1 MSKSSPFLE
10 SIRKEIRLR
19 GYSIRTEKTYLYW
32 LRHFIIFSKY
42 KHPSEMGAP
51 EVKAFLSYLA
61 SERHVA
67 TNTQK
72 IALNALAFVYNKALN
87 KPLGELGFKLAN
99 RQRPLP
105 IVLSVS
111 EVRSIL
117 HNLSGVHHL
126 AVSLM
131 YGGGLRVSECLRLRV
146 QDINFERLSLTV
158 RDGKGNKD
166 RVTLLSPTLVDALKS
181 QMAYARIIQRKDN
194 AEGVGPSL
202 PNALGR
208 KYPTAFQQF
217 GWMFIFPS
225 ITLCNHPITNIIC
238 RHHLHTT
245 VIRKALKRAKQR
257 TQIHKRISCH
267 TFRHSFATHL
277 LQSGTDIR
285 TVQELLGHNDVKVTQ
300 IYTHVLGQHYA
311 GTRSPLDS
319 INDQSAHY
327 AA

>member
-1 MSKSSPFLE
+1 MSKKSPFLE

-32 LRHFIIFSKY
+32 LRHFIIFNRY
-42 KHPSEMGAP
+42 KNPVEMGAP
-51 EVKAFLSYLA
+51 EVKNFLSYLA
-61 SERHVA
+61 SERHVS

-72 IALNALAFVYNKALN
+72 IALNALSFVYNKALN
-87 KPLGELGFKLAN
+87 QPLGELGFKLAN
-99 RQRPLP
+99 RPRALP
-105 IVLSVS
+105 TVLSVP

-117 HNLSGVHHL
+117 DNLAGVHYL
-126 AVSLM
+126 AVALM

-146 QDINFERLSLTV
+146 QDINFDRLSLTV

-166 RVTLLSPTLVDALKS
+166 RVTLLSPTLVDALKL
-181 QMAYARIIQRKDN
+181 QMAVARVVQRKDN

-208 KYPTAFQQF
+208 KYPTAFRQF

-225 ITLCNHPITNIIC
+225 TTLCNHPITNIIC

-257 TQIHKRISCH
+257 TSIHKNLSCH

-277 LQSGTDIR
+277 LESGTDIR
-285 TVQELLGHNDVKVTQ
+285 TVQELLGHNDVKITQ

-319 INDQSAHY
+319 IAEQPAHY